1 MRYLNNLI
9 SFLYLQTNFLRNVP
23 LLSGMPDQVLTKL
36 GDVLETEQFS
46 AGDYIIREGTV
57 GDTFYIIAEGEVR
70 VTKSVGEEGTEEMIR
85 DLQSGDYFGEQVR
98 EYLLYC
104 TVSSS
109 VETNIYFG
117 TNRISNIIRLMKI
130 ERIEY

>member
-23 LLSGMPDQVLTKL
+23 LLSGMPDLVLTKL

-46 AGDYIIREGTV
+46 TRDYIIREGTV

-98 EYLLYC
+98 KYLLYYS
-104 TVSSS
+104 VSSL
-109 VETNIYFG
+109 VMYVYGCVFDIC
-117 TNRISNIIRLMKI
+117 
-130 ERIEY
+130 